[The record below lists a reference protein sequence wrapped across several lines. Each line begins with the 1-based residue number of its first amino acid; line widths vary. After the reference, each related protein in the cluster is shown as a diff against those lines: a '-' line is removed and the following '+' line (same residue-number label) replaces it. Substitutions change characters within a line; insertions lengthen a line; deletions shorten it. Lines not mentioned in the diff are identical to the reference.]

1 MPQMGTYSL
10 AMLIAP
16 DAPTPVRAVA
26 DHIRAA
32 FEFFRDTGRFEA
44 QPAR

>member
-1 MPQMGTYSL
+1 MPEMGTYSL

-16 DAPTPVRAVA
+16 DAPAPVKAVA

-32 FEFFRDTGRFEA
+32 FDFLRQTGKF
-44 QPAR
+44 

>member
-1 MPQMGTYSL
+1 MPEMGTYSL
-10 AMLIAP
+10 AMLVAP

-32 FEFFRDTGRFEA
+32 FEFFRETGRFEA
-44 QPAR
+44 LTAK